1 MTKKQ
6 ELAGSKRTV
15 KQAIKDATFGWLGTA
30 KDLALVTLV
39 TAVGLHQAAYM
50 SRKSAFQVIEDA
62 GILFE
67 NLRSQRLQKSIRHG
81 LYQLADAGYRDGWQV
96 TDEGYRRLKEL
107 VPKYIPPEQREWNGS
122 IYFVMFDIPEN
133 LRRSREKF
141 RNILGEI
148 GFRMIQESV
157 WMGFDDP
164 TFLLEDD
171 LERLELQDSVL
182 MTKAEP
188 PLEQSSLILFVRKAY
203 RLDQINLRYQAF
215 LEHIHEPMKNRLTA
229 RDKDYRPSEL
239 ALMYLSILKSDP
251 QLPLVLLPDD
261 WVGDQA
267 FLAYRDEVIKKLPH
281 QDNDFVKALL
291 MI

>member
-1 MTKKQ
+1 MAGTKR
-6 ELAGSKRTV
+6 AV

-30 KDLALVTLV
+30 KDLALVALV
-39 TAVGLHQAAYM
+39 AAVGLHQAAYT
-50 SRKSAFQVIEDA
+50 SRKSAFRVIGDA
-62 GILFE
+62 GMLFE
-67 NLRSQRLQKSIRHG
+67 KLRSQRLQKSLRHG

-96 TDEGYRRLKEL
+96 TDEGYRRIKEL
-107 VPKYIPPEQREWNGS
+107 VPKYIPSEKREWNGS
-122 IYFVMFDIPEN
+122 IYFAMFDIPEN

-141 RNILGEI
+141 RNILEQI

-171 LERLELQDSVL
+171 LKRLELEDYVL

-188 PLEQSSLILFVRKAY
+188 PLEQSSLMLFVRKAY
-203 RLDQINLRYQAF
+203 RLDQINLRYKAF
-215 LEHIHEPMKNRLTA
+215 LEHIHGPMKNRLTA

-251 QLPLVLLPDD
+251 QLPSVLLPDD

-267 FLAYRDEVIKKLPH
+267 FLAYKDVVIKKLPH
-281 QDNDFVKALL
+281 RDNDFVNSLL
-291 MI
+291 MM